1 LQGCHHLSRSRDFQV
16 LNIGQVKGKE
26 EPQPE
31 EAVLQ
36 KPVKVEPR
44 PRPDI
49 TTGFTEKVRIGC
61 GNLYITVNYDEQGI
75 CEVFTNTGR
84 AGGCPSQSEATSRL
98 VSIALRSGI
107 DAKSIVEQLKGI
119 RCPSTIRQKGLKVMS
134 CPDAIGRLI
143 EKVARL
149 QNGKD
154 EEVANELTAMEI
166 PNAPRPTAKCAADCQ
181 TCSMQTFCM
190 NPDMDMAEE
199 EASATGTCPEC
210 GKSVEHEGGCVICRH
225 CGFSKCG

>member
-1 LQGCHHLSRSRDFQV
+1 V
-16 LNIGQVKGKE
+16 LNIGEVKGKE
-26 EPQPE
+26 EIKSLE
-31 EAVLQ
+31 KEGSLRIS
-36 KPVKVEPR
+36 PR

-98 VSIALRSGI
+98 VSIALRSGL

-119 RCPSTIRQKGLKVMS
+119 RCPSTIRQKDLKVMS

-143 EKVARL
+143 EKVLKL
-149 QNGKD
+149 QNGNGNGKHD
-154 EEVANELTAMEI
+154 EVLE
-166 PNAPRPTAKCAADCQ
+166 APDACDNTVPGPKAKCTTDCATCTIKDTCANPEKDAD
-181 TCSMQTFCM
+181 
-190 NPDMDMAEE
+190 
-199 EASATGTCPEC
+199 ASSVNIGDLLHLANCPEC
-210 GKSVEHEGGCVICRH
+210 GKPVEHEGGCVICRH